1 MKVVLLKDL
10 KGKGKKGD
18 VINISDGYALNFLIP
33 QGIAK
38 AGTSSNL
45 NEANQA
51 REAKAYHD
59 EQERLKAVELGK
71 IIEKTTLNLKVKCGA
86 NGKVFGSVTNK
97 EISEELAK
105 LNISVDK
112 KKILLVDD
120 VCTTGA
126 TLNECAKM
134 LRLEGVTKIYCITAA
149 KTE

>member
-71 IIEKTTLNLKVKCGA
+71 INEKTTLNLKVKCGA

-112 KKILLVDD
+112 KKIETDTIKSIGLYDIKVKLHPTV
-120 VCTTGA
+120 VVK
-126 TLNECAKM
+126 LKVNIES
-134 LRLEGVTKIYCITAA
+134 
-149 KTE
+149 

>member
-18 VINISDGYALNFLIP
+18 VINASDGYALNYLIP

-51 REAKAYHD
+51 KEAQAYHD
-59 EQERLKAVELGK
+59 EQNRIKAEELKKV
-71 IIEKTTLNLKVKCGA
+71 IEKVDLSIPVKCGA

-97 EISEELAK
+97 EISDELAK
-105 LNISVDK
+105 ININVDK
-112 KKILLVDD
+112 KKIE
-120 VCTTGA
+120 TEPIKNTG
-126 TLNECAKM
+126 TYEIKVKLYPTVVAK
-134 LRLEGVTKIYCITAA
+134 LKINIVG
-149 KTE
+149 

>member
-18 VINISDGYALNFLIP
+18 IINASDGYALNYLIP

-51 REAKAYHD
+51 KEAKAYHD
-59 EQERLKAVELGK
+59 EQNRLKALDLKKEIENLELN
-71 IIEKTTLNLKVKCGA
+71 IKVKCGA

-97 EISEELAK
+97 EIMEELEK
-105 LNISVDK
+105 VKISIDK
-112 KKILLVDD
+112 KKIETEPLKTIGLFQIKVRLHPT
-120 VCTTGA
+120 VLA
-126 TLNECAKM
+126 TLKVN
-134 LRLEGVTKIYCITAA
+134 ITA
-149 KTE
+149 

>member
-51 REAKAYHD
+51 KEAKAYHD
-59 EQERLKAVELGK
+59 EQNRLKAVALKEELEK
-71 IIEKTTLNLKVKCGA
+71 ITLNVKVKCGA

-97 EISEELAK
+97 EISEELSKIK
-105 LNISVDK
+105 LDIDK
-112 KKILLVDD
+112 KKIECDAIK
-120 VCTTGA
+120 TTGEFNIKVRLHPTVVA
-126 TLNECAKM
+126 TLKLMVMPE
-134 LRLEGVTKIYCITAA
+134 
-149 KTE
+149 

>member
-18 VINISDGYALNFLIP
+18 VINTSDGYALNFLIP

-51 REAKAYHD
+51 KEAKMYHD
-59 EQERLKAVELGK
+59 EQNRLKAIELK
-71 IIEKTTLNLKVKCGA
+71 KVIENATVNIQVKCGA

-97 EISEELAK
+97 EIADELEK
-105 LNISVDK
+105 LNIDVDK
-112 KKILLVDD
+112 KKIETEALKA
-120 VCTTGA
+120 TGLY
-126 TLNECAKM
+126 TIKV
-134 LRLEGVTKIYCITAA
+134 RLHPTVVASLKVNILG
-149 KTE
+149 

>member
-18 VINISDGYALNFLIP
+18 VINASDGYALNYLIP

-51 REAKAYHD
+51 KEAQAYHN
-59 EQERLKAVELGK
+59 EQNRIKAEELKKV
-71 IIEKTTLNLKVKCGA
+71 IEKVDLNISVKCGA

-97 EISEELAK
+97 EISDELAK
-105 LNISVDK
+105 INIIVDK
-112 KKILLVDD
+112 KKIE
-120 VCTTGA
+120 TEPIKNTGSYEIKVKLYP
-126 TLNECAKM
+126 TVVAK
-134 LRLEGVTKIYCITAA
+134 LKINIVG
-149 KTE
+149 

>member
-51 REAKAYHD
+51 KEAKAYHD
-59 EQERLKAVELGK
+59 EQNRLKAVALKEELEK
-71 IIEKTTLNLKVKCGA
+71 ITLNVKVKCGA

-97 EISEELAK
+97 EISEELSK
-105 LNISVDK
+105 LKLDIDK
-112 KKILLVDD
+112 KKIECDIIK
-120 VCTTGA
+120 TTGEFNIKIRLHPTVVA
-126 TLNECAKM
+126 TLKLMVVSE
-134 LRLEGVTKIYCITAA
+134 
-149 KTE
+149 

>member
-18 VINISDGYALNFLIP
+18 IIEASDGYAKNFLIP

-51 REAKAYHD
+51 KKAQEYHT
-59 EQERLKAVELGK
+59 EQARQQAIATKAEL
-71 IIEKTTLNLKVKCGA
+71 EKVNLKLAVKCGA

-97 EISEELAK
+97 EIADGLAK
-105 LNISVDK
+105 LNLDIDK
-112 KKILLVDD
+112 KKIEVATIK
-120 VCTTGA
+120 TTGA
-126 TLNECAKM
+126 FDVKIKLFP
-134 LRLEGVTKIYCITAA
+134 GVTANIKVEIVG
-149 KTE
+149 E

>member
-51 REAKAYHD
+51 KEAKAYHD
-59 EQERLKAVELGK
+59 EQNRLKAVALKEELEK
-71 IIEKTTLNLKVKCGA
+71 ITLNIKVKCGA

-97 EISEELAK
+97 EISEELSK
-105 LNISVDK
+105 LKLDIDK
-112 KKILLVDD
+112 KKIECDAIKTIGEFNIKVRLHPTV
-120 VCTTGA
+120 VA
-126 TLNECAKM
+126 TLKLMVVSE
-134 LRLEGVTKIYCITAA
+134 
-149 KTE
+149 

>member
-18 VINISDGYALNFLIP
+18 VVNISDGYALNFLIP

-51 REAKAYHD
+51 KEAKAYHD
-59 EQERLKAVELGK
+59 EQTRLQAVAQKAELEK
-71 IIEKTTLNLKVKCGA
+71 ITLTIPVKCGA
-86 NGKVFGSVTNK
+86 TGKVFGSVTNK

-105 LNISVDK
+105 HKLDIDK
-112 KKILLVDD
+112 KKIETSAIKTIGVFDIK
-120 VCTTGA
+120 V
-126 TLNECAKM
+126 
-134 LRLEGVTKIYCITAA
+134 RLHPTVVANLKVEIVAN
-149 KTE
+149 

>member
-18 VINISDGYALNFLIP
+18 IINASDGYALNFLIP

-51 REAKAYHD
+51 KESQAYHN
-59 EQERLKAVELGK
+59 EQNRLKCVAQKEE
-71 IIEKTTLNLKVKCGA
+71 IEKITLKISVKCGA

-97 EISEELAK
+97 EIADELGK
-105 LNISVDK
+105 YNIVVDK
-112 KKILLVDD
+112 KKIDTPAIKTVGLFDIKVKLHPS
-120 VCTTGA
+120 
-126 TLNECAKM
+126 
-134 LRLEGVTKIYCITAA
+134 VTANLKVEIVAD
-149 KTE
+149 